1 MEYSVLTVE
10 VPIFNM
16 IEITEDI
23 TVLIKD
29 VQLDTKKLLPILI
42 TQKQSINGLMKTTE
56 RATIF
61 RILKIIFVKFR
72 LIYTFATILLMKIIK
87 NYVRLFVRMCMRTL
101 ITPLIISWITQG
113 FWKRHVNLFREQ
125 NNS

>member
-16 IEITEDI
+16 TEITEDI

-42 TQKQSINGLMKTTE
+42 MQKQYINGLMKITE
-56 RATIF
+56 RATIS

-72 LIYTFATILLMKIIK
+72 RICIFVTILRTRTIK
-87 NYVRLFVRMCMRTL
+87 SCVRLFVKMCMRIP

-113 FWKRHVNLFREQ
+113 FWKRHVNLSIEQ
-125 NNS
+125 NSS